1 MYQRRRIVLVAVTA
15 SVVLAGC
22 SGEDIAESVIER
34 QLEAEGGGDVDLD
47 LGDGDIR
54 VETEDGTFEMTTGED
69 GEVTIRNES
78 ADGETAVI
86 EGDGDGLVVTDGEDS
101 FVAGSGAEVPDGFPA
116 DFPLPDATLVSSAR
130 METDGAATYT
140 LVFEAPGSIVVERFE
155 TMKAALTAAGYVV
168 SFESSDGENLSAQLS
183 DGATDVFFSGGY
195 DGTDDISR
203 FGLTVGPTA
212 G

>member
-86 EGDGDGLVVTDGEDS
+86 EATVT
-101 FVAGSGAEVPDGFPA
+101 GS
-116 DFPLPDATLVSSAR
+116 S
-130 METDGAATYT
+130 
-140 LVFEAPGSIVVERFE
+140 
-155 TMKAALTAAGYVV
+155 
-168 SFESSDGENLSAQLS
+168 
-183 DGATDVFFSGGY
+183 
-195 DGTDDISR
+195 
-203 FGLTVGPTA
+203 
-212 G
+212 